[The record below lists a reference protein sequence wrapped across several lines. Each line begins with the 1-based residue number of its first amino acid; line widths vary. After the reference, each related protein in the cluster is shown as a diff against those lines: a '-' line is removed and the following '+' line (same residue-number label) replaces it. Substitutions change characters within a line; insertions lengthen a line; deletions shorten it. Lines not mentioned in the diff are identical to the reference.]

1 MYKLYQITN
10 TINGKSYIGITKL
23 SINERWQVH
32 ISNSRKPK
40 YPLHHAIAKYGS
52 ELFSITLLEENPDRK
67 YISNLE
73 EPTIQRLKTHISE
86 NGYNVAR
93 GGYGGDLGAVAN
105 SKRKNTVK
113 NLSSEQKQ
121 QWTNNLSK
129 ARIGKKHSAQ
139 TKEKLSRLQKD
150 RGGYGP
156 ENHSIK
162 TKEKISKGNTGKIR
176 SKESIQ
182 NYSKSA
188 KLRGTGPQLQ
198 GKKVGCLCCN
208 REWDLGNFTQHIR
221 KNK

>member
-10 TINGKSYIGITKL
+10 TVNEKSYIGITKL

-40 YPLHHAIAKYGS
+40 YPLHYAIAKYGS
-52 ELFSITLLEENPDRK
+52 ELFSITLLEENADRK
-67 YISNLE
+67 HISDLE
-73 EPTIQRLKTHISE
+73 EHTIQRLKTHISE
-86 NGYNVAR
+86 NGYNVAK
-93 GGYGGDLGAVAN
+93 GGYGGDLGTVAN
-105 SKRKNTVK
+105 DKRKSTVK
-113 NLSSEQKQ
+113 NLSPEQKQ

-129 ARIGKKHSAQ
+129 VRIGKKHSNQ

-156 ENHSIK
+156 ENHSIQ

-176 SKESIQ
+176 SPESIEK
-182 NYSKSA
+182 YRKAA
-188 KLRGTGPQLQ
+188 KIRGAKHFA
-198 GKKVGCLCCN
+198 GKKISCLCCN